1 MLRFAFVLAILSV
14 LFSRSES
21 QLIKEYGIKVGVA
34 TINQYWHYSS
44 SEFVNVNNSP
54 RQGVDA
60 GIFVEWFNVPLIS
73 LLTEVHYIQN
83 GKSSLINVSDGDIY
97 TNLINYYSLF
107 PSDYLSVPLL
117 VKIRL
122 EETILTPYILAGPR
136 FDFYF
141 NNRND
146 EFGIYAL
153 DGSRQVDIGGT
164 FGIGVETSSI
174 LPIHLGAEFRYS
186 PNFRDNYPLL
196 FSDISINNRALEFLL
211 VLSY

>member
-122 EETILTPYILAGPR
+122 EETILTPYILAGQDLIFISIIVMMNLEYMR
-136 FDFYF
+136 LMDQD
-141 NNRND
+141 R
-146 EFGIYAL
+146 
-153 DGSRQVDIGGT
+153 
-164 FGIGVETSSI
+164 SI
-174 LPIHLGAEFRYS
+174 LEEHLALELKHRLFFRFILAQ
-186 PNFRDNYPLL
+186 N
-196 FSDISINNRALEFLL
+196 SDIVQTFEIIIHYFFQIYL
-211 VLSY
+211 